1 MSNKDELIQLIIEAD
16 SKEALEP
23 IAESLGYKFHG
34 NKGLQRTQDDLLEL
48 LNGGED
54 APENDADT
62 APEEAEPEVKA
73 DLPRRFRNKKT
84 GVEFTYTPGMEKM
97 SHLEEV

>member
-16 SKEALEP
+16 SKESLEP

-48 LNGGED
+48 LNGGQEPPKED
-54 APENDADT
+54 IKTDTKDKPEA
-62 APEEAEPEVKA
+62 KA
-73 DLPRRFRNKKT
+73 DLPRRFRNKRT
-84 GVEFTYTPGMEKM
+84 GVEFAYAPGMEKM